1 MDSSPLLVVPTE
13 CIAIAASGYDVVN
26 CMQVS
31 KESVRENVLSL
42 YHGLGDR
49 KVLRILA
56 RARI

>member
-1 MDSSPLLVVPTE
+1 MH
-13 CIAIAASGYDVVN
+13 AIAASGYDVVN

-31 KESVRENVLSL
+31 NESVRENVLSL